1 LISAQLLQL
10 VRCPD
15 CRGLLDGES
24 ALLRCRGCGREF
36 GEGGADFLV
45 LRPSG
50 TFAETT
56 KFLEESF
63 HADGRDET
71 VSPPLLSAAVRNM
84 MLRKFLDMQPGEV
97 VLDLGCGSGR
107 FCVWSLDTGAHLI
120 GADTG
125 TFFAREARARVDLV
139 VGELRKLPFADGTV
153 AKAYTIDVLEH
164 LSPEGL
170 HATLDEV
177 ARVLKPGGALFVYTH
192 VRQRSVLAP
201 LLSLVA
207 RTASAVERLGLA
219 DLTIEK
225 LRKTDHLNPLMSRA
239 HLDEVAAASG
249 FRVERFRYYT
259 PLLSSIAENI
269 LVPMAAHAMARRVA
283 RSAAG
288 STGVGREAMRT
299 ARIAAKQRIAKRG
312 AAYRVLEA
320 LTGVVMLDVG
330 LFGRMRSG
338 PFFALL
344 VKPPRSG

>member
-1 LISAQLLQL
+1 MISSRLLQL

-15 CRGLLDGES
+15 CRGPLQGQPPTLQCP
-24 ALLRCRGCGREF
+24 ACGRTFPERDP
-36 GEGGADFLV
+36 DFLV
-45 LRPSG
+45 LRPRG
-50 TFAETT
+50 EFDETT
-56 KFLEESF
+56 KFLDESF

-71 VSPPLLSAAVRNM
+71 VSPPLLSAAVRNT
-84 MLRKFLDMQPGEV
+84 MLRKFLDMQSNDV

-125 TFFAREARARVDLV
+125 TFFASEARSSVDLV
-139 VGELRKLPFADGTV
+139 VGELRRLPVADGSVT
-153 AKAYTIDVLEH
+153 KAYTIDVLEH

-170 HATLDEV
+170 NATLGEI
-177 ARVLKPGGALFVYTH
+177 ARVLQPGGALFVYTH

-201 LLSLVA
+201 LLGLVTRISLA
-207 RTASAVERLGLA
+207 LERAGLA

-239 HLDEVAAASG
+239 HLDEVAEAAG
-249 FRVERFRYYT
+249 FEVRRFRYYT

-269 LVPMAAHAMARRVA
+269 VVPVAAHAMARRVA
-283 RSAAG
+283 RSMSGSAG
-288 STGVGREAMRT
+288 VDRRAMRT
-299 ARIAAKQRIAKRG
+299 ARVAAKQQIARRG
-312 AAYRVLEA
+312 VAYRVLQVM
-320 LTGVVMLDVG
+320 TRVIMLDVT

-344 VKPPRSG
+344 VKRTRPG